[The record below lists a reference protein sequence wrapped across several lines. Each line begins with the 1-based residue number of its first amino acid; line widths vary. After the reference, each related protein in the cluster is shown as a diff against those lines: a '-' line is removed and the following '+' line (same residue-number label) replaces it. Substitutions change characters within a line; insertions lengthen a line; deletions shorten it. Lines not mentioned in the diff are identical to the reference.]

1 MRRSIIAILLGFTA
15 LPAQALDFDAGPVTG
30 TLNTRISFGAAMR
43 VQHRDERLIAKLAV
57 PGLQDLCAADDWQS
71 QTGNHPPTQ
80 RLADARRAISGG
92 NGYNGTPNN
101 APADHT
107 AP

>member
-43 VQHRDERLIAKLAV
+43 VQHPDARLIAKPAV
-57 PGLQDLCAADDWQS
+57 PGQQDLCAADDCQS
-71 QTGNHPPTQ
+71 PTGKPAPNQ
-80 RLADARRAISGG
+80 RLGDASGAFSG
-92 NGYNGTPNN
+92 ENGRPTSELQSIKRNQSV
-101 APADHT
+101 
-107 AP
+107 